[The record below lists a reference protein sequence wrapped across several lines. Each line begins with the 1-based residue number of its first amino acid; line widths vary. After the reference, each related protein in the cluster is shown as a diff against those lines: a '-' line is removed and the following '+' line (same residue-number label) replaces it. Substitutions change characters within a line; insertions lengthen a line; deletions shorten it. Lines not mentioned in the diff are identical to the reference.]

1 MVRMFCDCCG
11 KEIIGRYYK
20 VKLFACS
27 TEDRYKDVAAQ
38 NAMCSSYLAERVI
51 PDIVGY
57 CPDCAQPAVKLV
69 LGDEEGEAGAGR

>member
-27 TEDRYKDVAAQ
+27 TEDRYKDVAA
-38 NAMCSSYLAERVI
+38 
-51 PDIVGY
+51 
-57 CPDCAQPAVKLV
+57 
-69 LGDEEGEAGAGR
+69 